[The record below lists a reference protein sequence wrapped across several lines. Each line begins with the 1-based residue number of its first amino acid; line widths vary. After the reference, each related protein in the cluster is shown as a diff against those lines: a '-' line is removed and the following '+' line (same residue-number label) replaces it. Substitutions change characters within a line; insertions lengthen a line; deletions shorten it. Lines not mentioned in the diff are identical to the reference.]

1 MDKNTTNINR
11 PKVNRPKINTDL
23 PNAEIKNKFEILK
36 SMQNDTEEKNDETTN
51 RYAYLI
57 KNSPKLQILIERHL
71 MKEERKK
78 HYTCYNLCYAFCLVF
93 KNFGLKLQDH
103 LLLGG
108 EHAQKIWP
116 SSLSPKRRKS
126 LSPRELKNMSS
137 EDKKEIVLNDPK
149 FGMFS
154 LFKYH
159 VKRGYLNNELKK
171 SNKVFCSHIF
181 SLFFAL
187 PILIFIGQWLLFLG
201 LILHEIHSFDGEYCG
216 NNANFEN
223 KLMICG
229 ISIIYFARSFFLWD
243 SLTNSIGLT
252 KMNRANSFTSII
264 DTFQEFA
271 FNLFVY
277 GANIWVVFIETDI
290 RNMILNSL
298 AMEFLMILDN
308 EFEELYFRY
317 VPGAAEDIYDNIF
330 VTYKENK
337 DIVEKR
343 KEKDGCFNC
352 VSCFVFI
359 PYKLLVC
366 LIFFFPFFCC
376 FMIFAGPICK

>member
-1 MDKNTTNINR
+1 MKKIQEIKTKYSILLKNR
-11 PKVNRPKINTDL
+11 PKLKILIDDKLIHKKKEKNKINCCG
-23 PNAEIKNKFEILK
+23 FF
-36 SMQNDTEEKNDETTN
+36 
-51 RYAYLI
+51 YAI
-57 KNSPKLQILIERHL
+57 ILI
-71 MKEERKK
+71 
-78 HYTCYNLCYAFCLVF
+78 F
-93 KNFGLKLQDH
+93 KNFRLKMQDH

-108 EHAQKIWP
+108 EHDKRIWP
-116 SSLSPKRRKS
+116 FSPRNSLSTHK
-126 LSPRELKNMSS
+126 ELENMSS

-159 VKRGYLNNELKK
+159 LKRGYLNNELKK
-171 SNKVFCSHIF
+171 TNKVFCSHIF

-201 LILHEIHSFDGEYCG
+201 LILHEIHSFDGEYCS
-216 NNANFEN
+216 NTANFEN

-243 SLTNSIGLT
+243 SLTNSIGLA

-308 EFEELYFRY
+308 EFEELYFRN

-330 VTYKENK
+330 VTYRENK
-337 DIVEKR
+337 QIVEKR
-343 KEKDGCFNC
+343 KKKDQCFNC
-352 VSCFVFI
+352 VSCLIFI
-359 PYKLLVC
+359 PYKILVC
-366 LIFFFPFFCC
+366 LIFFFPFFCF
-376 FMIFAGPICK
+376 FMIFA

>member
-1 MDKNTTNINR
+1 MNA
-11 PKVNRPKINTDL
+11 PKINAPKINAPKINAPKIKTDL
-23 PNAEIKNKFEILK
+23 QNNDIQKKFEIQK
-36 SMQNDTEEKNDETTN
+36 KINDKKNVMEKKN
-51 RYAYLI
+51 YSFLI
-57 KNSPKLQILIERHL
+57 KNSPKLQILIEKQL
-71 MKEERKK
+71 MDKQKKEKISCK
-78 HYTCYNLCYAFCLVF
+78 GFCYALYLIF
-93 KNFGLKLQDH
+93 KNFVLKMQDH

-116 SSLSPKRRKS
+116 SSLSPRRRKS
-126 LSPRELKNMSS
+126 LSPRELKEISP

-159 VKRGYLNNELKK
+159 LKRGYLNNELKK
-171 SNKVFCSHIF
+171 TNKVFCSHIF

-201 LILHEIHSFDGEYCG
+201 LILHEINSFDGEYC
-216 NNANFEN
+216 ANIATFEN

-243 SLTNSIGLT
+243 SLTNSIGLA

-317 VPGAAEDIYDNIF
+317 VPGSAGDIYDNIF

-337 DIVEKR
+337 AIVEKR

-352 VSCFVFI
+352 FSCLLFI
-359 PYKLLVC
+359 PYKILVIF
-366 LIFFFPFFCC
+366 IFFFPFFCC

>member
-1 MDKNTTNINR
+1 MDENEK
-11 PKVNRPKINTDL
+11 PKINTNL
-23 PNAEIKNKFEILK
+23 PNDDIKRKFELLQKMNKDYEKKNKTSNYTFLVKE
-36 SMQNDTEEKNDETTN
+36 
-51 RYAYLI
+51 
-57 KNSPKLQILIERHL
+57 SPKLKIIIEKHMNAKDNDQI
-71 MKEERKK
+71 
-78 HYTCYNLCYAFCLVF
+78 TCCHFCYALLMILN
-93 KNFGLKLQDH
+93 NFSLKMQDH

-116 SSLSPKRRKS
+116 SALSPKRRKS
-126 LSPRELKNMSS
+126 LSPKNYQNISA
-137 EDKKEIVLNDPK
+137 EEKKEIVLNDPK

-159 VKRGYLNNELKK
+159 LKRGYLNKELKK
-171 SNKVFCSHIF
+171 TNKVYCSHIF
-181 SLFFAL
+181 SLFLGL
-187 PILIFIGQWLLFLG
+187 PILIFIGQWLLFSA
-201 LILHEIHSFDGEYCG
+201 LISYEIHSFDGNYCSSKDTI
-216 NNANFEN
+216 EN

-243 SLTNSIGLT
+243 SLTSSIGLA
-252 KMNRANSFTSII
+252 KMNRVNSFTSII

-277 GANIWVVFIETDI
+277 GANIWVVFIDTDI

-317 VPGAAEDIYDNIF
+317 LPGAAEDIYDNIF

-337 DIVEKR
+337 KIVEER
-343 KEKDGCFNC
+343 KERDGCFKFI
-352 VSCFVFI
+352 SCMVFI
-359 PYKLLVC
+359 PYKILVC
-366 LIFFFPFFCC
+366 LIFLFPIFCC

>member
-1 MDKNTTNINR
+1 MNQINA
-11 PKVNRPKINTDL
+11 PKINAPKIKTDL
-23 PNAEIKNKFEILK
+23 QNNDIQKKFEIQK
-36 SMQNDTEEKNDETTN
+36 KINDTKNVMEKTK
-51 RYAYLI
+51 YSFLI
-57 KNSPKLQILIERHL
+57 KNSPKLQILIEKQL
-71 MKEERKK
+71 MDKQKKEKISCK
-78 HYTCYNLCYAFCLVF
+78 GFCYALYLIF
-93 KNFGLKLQDH
+93 KNFVLKMQDH

-116 SSLSPKRRKS
+116 SSLSPRRKS
-126 LSPRELKNMSS
+126 LSPRELKEMSP

-159 VKRGYLNNELKK
+159 LKRGYLNNELKK
-171 SNKVFCSHIF
+171 TNKVFCSHIF

-201 LILHEIHSFDGEYCG
+201 LILHEINSFDGEYC
-216 NNANFEN
+216 ANTATFEN

-229 ISIIYFARSFFLWD
+229 ISIIYFARSFFIWD
-243 SLTNSIGLT
+243 SLTNSIGLA

-290 RNMILNSL
+290 RNMILNSM

-317 VPGAAEDIYDNIF
+317 VPGSAEDIYDNIF

-337 DIVEKR
+337 AIVEKR

-352 VSCFVFI
+352 FSCLVFI
-359 PYKLLVC
+359 PYKILVIF
-366 LIFFFPFFCC
+366 IFFFPFFCC